1 MSEETVVF
9 VRKASGLVRELS
21 WWDVLLFTLA
31 GPAASGMAYYTVKVP
46 GVYPGGNIVL
56 AFLVGLIAWIFPVIV
71 LAIFASS
78 FPRSGSP
85 YVVISRVLHPLFGF
99 IPNWTYVLGGG
110 SALAVGLV
118 NYLGLIPIASS
129 FQVAGQITQ
138 NASLMSIGESL
149 ADPWIRL
156 YISLGL
162 TVVLWLLE
170 LWGLSKMK
178 WVLRVL
184 IYLPLVVTLIAVIS
198 FFVGAGAPAFDSI
211 YGAGMYDKINGLAKD
226 LDIAGAMMP
235 PGAALQGML
244 LSVLWAYAGAEAI
257 SFCGSE
263 VKTPRK
269 SFMRG
274 MLIGIVAVGLL
285 YMLNAWA
292 VQVAFGG
299 NFITNYSWLYYN
311 NADKLQG
318 LLGVTPAAPSIPF
331 YAALIFGSAAMS
343 IVLGIGYFLW
353 YLNTSMVIWMAGVRG
368 MFAMAFDRM
377 LPTKLAEVNR
387 RGAPTW
393 ANHLIGIFALIG
405 VFVGL
410 GDSLGVQL
418 SATMLAIEDFTLL
431 FFIWPLGL
439 AAMFL
444 PYTRPDLFEKSTFQH
459 KIFGIPWVT
468 VLGAITFVVGFWLM
482 LTVGLEL
489 TDIWSQIGVAA
500 FILIGLLVVAWMYKR
515 NRKEGIDPTKIFT
528 EIPPA

>member
-1 MSEETVVF
+1 MSEESVVF

-46 GVYPGGNIVL
+46 GTYPGGNIVL
-56 AFLVGLIAWIFPVIV
+56 AFLVGLIAWLFPVIV

-99 IPNWTYVLGGG
+99 IPNWTYVIGGG

-129 FQVAGQITQ
+129 FQVAGQITH
-138 NASLMSIGESL
+138 NISLVNIGESL

-156 YISLGL
+156 YIALGL
-162 TVVLWLLE
+162 TVILWLLE

-178 WVLRVL
+178 WVLRIV
-184 IYLPLVVTLIAVIS
+184 IYLPLVVTAIAIIS
-198 FFVGAGAPAFDSI
+198 FFVGPGPQAFNSI
-211 YGAGMYDKINGLAKD
+211 YGAGMFDKINGLAQDLGIKD
-226 LDIAGAMMP
+226 SMMP
-235 PGAALQGML
+235 SGEALQGML

-274 MLIGIVAVGLL
+274 MLIGIIAVGLL

-292 VQVAFGG
+292 VQVSFSGD
-299 NFITNYSWLYYN
+299 FIRNYSWLYYN
-311 NADKLQG
+311 QQDKLQG
-318 LLGVTPAAPSIPF
+318 LLGVTPPAPSIPF
-331 YAALIFGSAAMS
+331 YSALIFGSAAMS
-343 IVLGIGYFLW
+343 IILGIGYFLW

-368 MFAMAFDRM
+368 TFAMAFDRM
-377 LPTKLAEVNR
+377 IPTRFAEVNR

-393 ANHLIGIFALIG
+393 ANHLIGIVALIG

-410 GDSLGVQL
+410 ADSLGVKL
-418 SATMLAIEDFTLL
+418 GSITLAIEDFTLL
-431 FFIWPLGL
+431 FFMWPLGL

-444 PYTRPDLFEKSTFQH
+444 PFTRPDLFEKSTFQH
-459 KIFGIPWVT
+459 KIFGIPWIT
-468 VLGAITFVVGFWLM
+468 VLGALTFIIGFWLM

-489 TDIWSQIGVAA
+489 TDIWSQIGVAL
-500 FILIGLLVVAWMYKR
+500 FILVGLILVAYMYRR